1 MWNLLRIIKNS
12 CSIFLSKNVDREAG
26 GWRLEA
32 GGWRLEAGGWRLE
45 SASIN
50 SVLSSFI
57 SKFNI

>member
-1 MWNLLRIIKNS
+1 
-12 CSIFLSKNVDREAG
+12 VDREAG